1 MRSWQAR
8 TLRHGV
14 ARRFALTGVVAGG
27 VAGVAWQVTYG
38 AYSATTKNTNDN
50 ATAGTVVLN
59 QHAGATTLFS
69 ITNSKPG
76 DSTQKCVRVIYTGS
90 LTASAVKLYASSG
103 ITNGTLFN
111 LTVERGS
118 GMTTLD
124 ATDSCAGFTPSSTAF
139 ASAALN
145 TFPTTYGGGVD
156 GKAGAATW
164 ATNDAVD
171 YRFTIAT
178 NDDTTPN
185 GHTSAVGTG
194 TFAVTWEAHS

>member
-1 MRSWQAR
+1 MRTWQAR
-8 TLRHGV
+8 SWRRGL
-14 ARRFALTGVVAGG
+14 ARRVALTGAVAGG
-27 VAGVAWQVTYG
+27 VVGVVWQVTYG

-50 ATAGTVVLN
+50 ATAGTVVIN
-59 QHAGATTLFS
+59 QHTGATTLFS

-90 LTASAVKLYASSG
+90 LTASAVKVYASSG
-103 ITNGTLFN
+103 VTNGSLFN
-111 LTVERGS
+111 LTLERGS

-139 ASAALN
+139 ASAAIS
-145 TFPTTYGGGVD
+145 TFPTTYGSGVD
-156 GKAGAATW
+156 GKAAAATW

-185 GHTSAVGTG
+185 AHTSTVGTG
-194 TFAVTWEAHS
+194 TFAFTWEAHS